1 MRATSSPYFTAPA
14 TFKLRAMIEPSLRDG
29 KWGGHRGDSTLLALG
44 GHDLDV
50 VVAVEEATHVELT
63 VL

>member
-1 MRATSSPYFTAPA
+1 MFLCCELSSRQRRPEEILAVGTHEGNLI
-14 TFKLRAMIEPSLRDG
+14 TVLHGS
-29 KWGGHRGDSTLLALG
+29 LLALG

-63 VL
+63 IR